1 MDDILINDDIEI
13 KDGDLV
19 VGFSDGQNIEFIIS
33 AKPGQFYQFPTLGV
47 GILDQIN
54 SSISKQALRIII
66 KNNLE
71 ADNYR
76 INRIDVSGTVD
87 QLLTKIDAVK
97 LK

>member
-1 MDDILINDDIEI
+1 MNDFLINGDIRI

-19 VGFSDGQNIEFIIS
+19 VGDSDNQNIEFIIK

-47 GILDQIN
+47 GIVDEVKG
-54 SSISKQALRIII
+54 SITPQALRIKI

-76 INRIDVSGTVD
+76 VNRIEVSGGIDNLVTD
-87 QLLTKIDAVK
+87 IDADK
-97 LK
+97 LR

>member
-1 MDDILINDDIEI
+1 MDDILINDDIKI

-47 GILDQIN
+47 GIPDQIN
-54 SSISKQALRIII
+54 SSISKQALRILI

-71 ADNYR
+71 ADDYR
-76 INRIDVSGTVD
+76 INRIDVSGSLD